1 MSSVR
6 LAVIGT
12 GHLGKIHARL
22 AKQLPGAEF
31 AAIVECHEP
40 TRAAVAAEV
49 QVPAHEDFHDC
60 LDAFDAAIV
69 ATPTRFHFDVV
80 AELLARGKHV
90 FVEKPITLTAAD
102 ADELVRLAEAHNVV
116 LQVGHVE
123 RFNPAFEAVR
133 AQLGRPLFIDCVR
146 CGPFSGRSTDIGV
159 VLDLMI
165 HDLDVALSLQPGE
178 LRSVEAIGLPV
189 LGHNEDLAQA
199 WLRFEGGCVA
209 QFQASRVSA
218 VAQRTMRIFFETGF
232 ASIDFGAKTVELV
245 RPSISVLTG
254 RVNVDAMSPAE
265 RTHVKDNIFTEYLPK
280 VSVTVTDHNAI
291 AKEHEN
297 FVAAIC
303 GTQAVRVSGRDG
315 RNAVDAAER
324 ILASIAAHTWG
335 TFPAGWRHD
344 STHGPMPRPHF
355 LRSSVP
361 SSLRKAG

>member
-1 MSSVR
+1 MSLVR
-6 LAVIGT
+6 VAVIGT

-22 AKQLPGAEF
+22 AKQLTGAEL
-31 AAIVECHEP
+31 AAIVECHAP
-40 TRAAVAAEV
+40 ARAAVAAEV
-49 QVPAHEDFHDC
+49 QVPAYADFHDC

-69 ATPTRFHFDVV
+69 ATPTRFHYEVV

-90 FVEKPITLTAAD
+90 FVEKPITLNSAD
-102 ADELVRLAEAHNVV
+102 ADELVALAERNDRV

-133 AQLGRPLFIDCVR
+133 AQLGRPLFIDAVR

-178 LRSVEAIGLPV
+178 LRSVDAIGVPV

-199 WLRFEGGCVA
+199 WLRFEGGCIA
-209 QFQASRVSA
+209 QFQASRVST
-218 VAQRTMRIFFETGF
+218 VAQRMMRIFFETGF
-232 ASIDFGAKTVELV
+232 ASIDFGAKTVDLV
-245 RPSISVLTG
+245 RPSVPVLTG
-254 RVNVDAMSPAE
+254 HVNVDAMTHE
-265 RTHVKDNIFTEYLPK
+265 QRTHVKENLFTNYLPK

-303 GTQAVRVSGRDG
+303 GTESVRVSGRDG

-324 ILASIAAHTWG
+324 ILASIAAHSWG
-335 TFPAGWRHD
+335 TFPAGWRQD
-344 STHGPMPRPHF
+344 SAHAPIPRPHF
-355 LRSSVP
+355 LRTPVP
-361 SSLRKAG
+361 SGLRRAG